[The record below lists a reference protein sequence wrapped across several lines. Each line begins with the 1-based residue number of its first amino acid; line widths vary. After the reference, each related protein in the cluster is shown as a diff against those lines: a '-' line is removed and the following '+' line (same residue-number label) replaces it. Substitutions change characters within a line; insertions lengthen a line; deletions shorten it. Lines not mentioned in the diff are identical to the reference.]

1 MTPSEFAGST
11 AKELDALVDG
21 YRRRY
26 EILEDLLILHVA
38 LPVYRGAWG
47 RKAPTYK
54 KLTAHRTRWRKVE
67 EIDAETAEY
76 WRGVLESIK

>member
-1 MTPSEFAGST
+1 MRPSEFADST
-11 AKELDALVDG
+11 AKELDALVYG

-26 EILEDLLILHVA
+26 EIMEDLLILHVA

-54 KLTAHRTRWRKVE
+54 KLTAHRTQWRKVG